1 MNKSLQ
7 GRFREVIY
15 NNYTF
20 YYFVYMYIVYTNMRL
35 KSTHLGFSPT
45 DVPATFHVKFWR
57 GKQPIFVFICEGG

>member
-45 DVPATFHVKFWR
+45 DVPATFHVKF
-57 GKQPIFVFICEGG
+57 